1 MKIRSILI
9 TGISLLF
16 FSLASV
22 AQDNRT
28 IETKVADL
36 LARFPASDLAL
47 NNKLMED
54 MLSFGNA
61 GIRSI
66 CDQIVPAGTVDD
78 TRARFA
84 IESLSRYLSKGDREK
99 ERALWE
105 KNCITY
111 ATGSSDNG
119 VADFFMKQLQLIGK
133 DESAQAVKT
142 FLNSKDLCGPAIG
155 VITAVGGKTAE
166 TIMAESL
173 KNKDLKC
180 PAAVMNALASMNSQL
195 AVNEYIIWASGTD
208 LNAKASAYNALALS
222 GSPLAYDVLAK
233 AAKDQQYR
241 WEHSGATKAFLN
253 YARVI
258 GTKGDISGMDK
269 ITKLVMSK
277 CDDNITIQNKITA
290 LEIYTGFHGID
301 AMPLLKKAAA
311 HTNARFRSA
320 ALAISLSIP
329 GSEVINNWISYYPK
343 AIPEAKPAII
353 TTLGIRGDA
362 AALPLV
368 TSTLSDP
375 DQAIRKEA
383 AEAIVK
389 ISGKKA
395 MPELITFMRNF
406 SGDGDQAAAKSAI
419 MSVAGS
425 EEIKLLLPLLK
436 EVNAPATKS
445 AAELI
450 AWNGNPAYF
459 REIFALTASSDESV
473 KKVAMR
479 SLANLATPD
488 DIQSLIG
495 LLNTTSD
502 EADIEAV
509 RSAIAAAAKQIE
521 DPEKRS
527 DLIISHVSTNLLK
540 NDEAGFKKLKAKL
553 IPVLSQTGGR
563 KALKIV
569 LDEFEKGDPDLRD
582 VCFRSLTRWTDYTAS
597 YALFTICASGN
608 KTFEGQAFDGYVR
621 QIRSSGL
628 TDDQKLLLYRKIMPY
643 ALTPE
648 RKNLI
653 ITETGKLNT
662 YQSLF
667 FVSNYLDD
675 AATSSAAAKAA
686 MLIALPSVSG
696 GAGLYGT
703 IVREI
708 LTKALPKITGMESE
722 YDKEMIS
729 KYLSNMSSDQGF
741 VPMFNGKDL
750 SGWQGLVDDPLKRAR
765 MSKTDLERRQAEA
778 DMMVTTNWGVKDGCI
793 TFTGAGAN
801 LCSVKQYGDF
811 EMLVDWR
818 ISKAGDS
825 GIYLR
830 GSPQV
835 QIWDTSR
842 TDVGAQVGSGGLYNN
857 AKNPSKPLK
866 VADNPVGDWNTFR
879 ILMIGEKVSVWLNG
893 QLVVDDVTLENYWDR
908 KIPIFPKGAIELQA
922 HGTDLAFR
930 DIYVREISDK
940 DYNLTAE
947 ERSEG
952 WVALFNGRNLDN
964 WTGNTISYVVENGN
978 IVVKPGDGSGGN
990 LYTSGEYADFI
1001 FRFEFML
1008 TPGAN
1013 NGLGIRA
1020 PLTGDA
1026 AYVGMELQ
1034 ILDNTAPVFANLEP
1048 YQYHGSVYGVIPA
1061 RREFLKPIGE
1071 WNYEEVK
1078 IVGTKITITLNGTE
1092 IVNGDIAGPR
1102 DNGTMDHKD
1111 HPGLKNATGHIGFLG
1126 HGSELKFRN
1135 IRIKDLTK

>member
-1 MKIRSILI
+1 MKIRSLFITSIALLI
-9 TGISLLF
+9 

-28 IETKVADL
+28 TETKVADL

-47 NNKLMED
+47 NNRLMED

-84 IESLSRYLSKGDREK
+84 IESLSRFLSKGDREK

-133 DESAQAVKT
+133 DESAQAMKP
-142 FLNSKDLCGPAIG
+142 FLNSSDLCGPAIG

-166 TIMAESL
+166 SIMAESL
-173 KNKDLKC
+173 KSKDLKC

-195 AVNEYIIWASGTD
+195 AVNEYIVWASGTD
-208 LNAKASAYNALALS
+208 LNAKASAYNALAMS
-222 GSPLAYDVLAK
+222 GSPLAYNVLAK
-233 AAKDQQYR
+233 ASKDQQYR
-241 WEHSGATKAFLN
+241 FEHSGATKAFLN

-258 GTKGDISGMDK
+258 GKKGDISGMDK

-277 CDDNITIQNKITA
+277 CDDIITIQNKIEA
-290 LEIYTGFHGID
+290 LDIYTGFHSID
-301 AMPLLKKAAA
+301 AMPMLKKAAA
-311 HTNARFRSA
+311 HPIARYRSA
-320 ALAISLSIP
+320 ALSISLSIP
-329 GSEVINNWISYYPK
+329 GSEVIQNWISYYPK

-353 TTLGIRGDA
+353 TTLGRRGDA
-362 AALPLV
+362 IALPLV
-368 TSTLSDP
+368 TSALSDP

-383 AEAIVK
+383 AEALVK
-389 ISGKKA
+389 INGKKA
-395 MPELITFMRNF
+395 MPQLIAYLRSFP
-406 SGDGDQAAAKSAI
+406 GEADQTAARSAI
-419 MSVAGS
+419 MTVAGS

-436 EVNAPATKS
+436 EVNPSATKS
-445 AAELI
+445 AAELV
-450 AWNGNPAYF
+450 AWNGNPEYF
-459 REIFALTASSDESV
+459 KEIFALTGSPDESV
-473 KKVAMR
+473 RKVAMR
-479 SLANLATPD
+479 SIANLSTPL
-488 DIQSLIG
+488 DIQALIG
-495 LLNTTSD
+495 LLNTTTD
-502 EADIEAV
+502 ESDIEAV

-527 DLIISHVSTNLLK
+527 DLIISHVSSNLLK
-540 NDEAGFKKLKAKL
+540 NDEAGFKKLKTKL
-553 IPVLSQTGGR
+553 IPVLSQTAGS
-563 KALKIV
+563 KALNVV
-569 LDEFEKGDPDLRD
+569 LAEFEKGDPDLRD
-582 VCFRSLTRWTDYTAS
+582 ICFRSLARWTDYTAS
-597 YALFTICASGN
+597 SALFEICASGN

-621 QIRSSGL
+621 QVRSSGL
-628 TDDQKLLLYRKIMPY
+628 TDDRKLLLYRKIMPY

-648 RKNLI
+648 RKNMVI
-653 ITETGKLNT
+653 NETGKLNT

-667 FVSNYLDD
+667 FVANYLDD
-675 AATSSAAAKAA
+675 PGTSSAAAKAS

-703 IVREI
+703 IVRDI
-708 LTKALPKITGMESE
+708 LTKAVSKITGMESE
-722 YDKEMIS
+722 YDKEMIN
-729 KYLSNMSSDQGF
+729 KYLSGMSSDPGF
-741 VPMFNGKDL
+741 VSMFNGKDL
-750 SGWQGLVDDPLKRAR
+750 SGWQGLVDDPIKRAR
-765 MSKTDLERRQAEA
+765 MSRTELERRQAEA
-778 DMMVTTNWGVKDGCI
+778 DMMISANWSVKDGCI
-793 TFTGAGAN
+793 MFTGKGAN

-811 EMLVDWR
+811 EMLVDWK

-830 GSPQV
+830 GTPQV

-842 TDVGAQVGSGGLYNN
+842 TEVGAQVGSGGLYNN
-857 AKNPSKPLK
+857 EKNPSKPLK
-866 VADNPVGDWNTFR
+866 VADNPVGEWNTFR

-893 QLVVDDVTLENYWDR
+893 ELVVDDVTLENYWNR

-964 WTGNTISYVVENGN
+964 WTGNKTSYVVEEGN
-978 IVVKPGDGSGGN
+978 VVVKPGDGSGGN
-990 LYTSGEYADFI
+990 LYTEKEYADFI

-1013 NGLGIRA
+1013 NGLGIRT

-1034 ILDNTAPVFANLEP
+1034 ILDNTAPVYANLEQ

-1078 IVGTKITITLNGTE
+1078 IVGSKITITLNGTE

-1102 DNGTMDHKD
+1102 DNGTLDKKD
-1111 HPGLKNATGHIGFLG
+1111 HPGLKNSKGYIGFLG

-1135 IRIKDLTK
+1135 IRIKEITK